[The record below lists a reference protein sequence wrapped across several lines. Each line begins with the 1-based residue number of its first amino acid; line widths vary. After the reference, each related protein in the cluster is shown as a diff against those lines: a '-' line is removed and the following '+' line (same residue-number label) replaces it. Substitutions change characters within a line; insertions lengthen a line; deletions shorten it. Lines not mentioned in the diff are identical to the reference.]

1 MLPAHSYDLFEYHAL
16 IITDPFKLYLVV
28 IYHPQGQ
35 LGSFVNELDIL
46 LSAPP
51 MDNCP
56 LLILGDMNIHI
67 DISHSEDFLSLLH
80 SFNLKRVHSSPT
92 HDAGK
97 DHRSYSITQLYFRK
111 ANGYSYK
118 RTFHSDLRPACA
130 CVCVCVCVSCV
141 ASIK

>member
-80 SFNLKRVHSSPT
+80 SFNLKRVHSPPT
-92 HDAGK
+92 HEAGK
-97 DHRSYSITQLYFRK
+97 DL
-111 ANGYSYK
+111 
-118 RTFHSDLRPACA
+118 DL
-130 CVCVCVCVSCV
+130 
-141 ASIK
+141 ILLHT